1 MIIAIDGPAGSGKST
16 VAKILAK
23 HLGIRYLDTGAMYRA
38 LTWKAM
44 QHNVNLDD
52 ENALCRI
59 MELTKIHFQSEE
71 KGLQVFVDGRNV
83 TKEIRSPAVTN
94 NTHHI
99 SGKPG
104 VRAML
109 VDLQRKIASKGYTV
123 AEGRDI
129 GTVVFPHA
137 EKKFFLDASIEI
149 RAKRR
154 FRERETPDNENSL
167 DSVIRDIELRDQR
180 DTTRKESPL
189 KISDDSIYI
198 DTTNLT
204 INEVIH
210 RILKEVHP
218 LIKNKV

>member
-16 VAKILAK
+16 VAKTLAK

-59 MELTKIHFQSEE
+59 MEQTQIYFESEE

-83 TKEIRSPAVTN
+83 TKEIRSPSVTN

-109 VDLQRKIASKGYTV
+109 VNLQRKIASKGNTV

-129 GTVVFPHA
+129 GTVVFPQA
-137 EKKFFLDASIEI
+137 EKKFF
-149 RAKRR
+149 
-154 FRERETPDNENSL
+154 
-167 DSVIRDIELRDQR
+167 
-180 DTTRKESPL
+180 
-189 KISDDSIYI
+189 
-198 DTTNLT
+198 
-204 INEVIH
+204 H
-210 RILKEVHP
+210 
-218 LIKNKV
+218 